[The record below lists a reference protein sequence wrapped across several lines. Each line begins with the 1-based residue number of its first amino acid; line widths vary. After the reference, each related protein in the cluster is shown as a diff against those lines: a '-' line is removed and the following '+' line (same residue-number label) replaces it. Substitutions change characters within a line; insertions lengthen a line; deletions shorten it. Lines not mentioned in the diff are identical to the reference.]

1 MGREMRELLAIRRLL
16 LTPKQRLAKPLLARG
31 GQTGAAAHCSR
42 RADIL
47 SALDAHQPLSGS
59 CQHWTPKADRMSAPR
74 GQCADAP
81 EWRTWPLR
89 LHRAASLTT
98 GCLPHNL
105 APCERIRARIPR
117 TPRRRPRG

>member
-59 CQHWTPKADRMSAPR
+59 CEHWTPKADRMSAR
-74 GQCADAP
+74 HSFGRDGGGSA
-81 EWRTWPLR
+81 RMRPLR
-89 LHRAASLTT
+89 TRAQL
-98 GCLPHNL
+98 GCLL
-105 APCERIRARIPR
+105 
-117 TPRRRPRG
+117 RP

>member
-59 CQHWTPKADRMSAPR
+59 CEHWTPKADRMSARHSFCSPM
-74 GQCADAP
+74 
-81 EWRTWPLR
+81 LR
-89 LHRAASLTT
+89 SE
-98 GCLPHNL
+98 
-105 APCERIRARIPR
+105 ERRVWKEFSS
-117 TPRRRPRG
+117 RRYPW